1 MGNSIKVILK
11 KDIPNLGEEGD
22 VEIVKVG
29 YARNYLFP
37 NGLALDYSLKNR
49 NILKRQ
55 TDAIAKKKLEKKEN
69 SLLLKQKLEETKV
82 SIEIN
87 AGEKGRLYGTV
98 TTSHIFD
105 ELTKL
110 DFPIDKKKIDLKEH
124 IKFAGLYKFTVHIY
138 QDIYAEVALEVI
150 AKQEEKKEDNRRPKR
165 KKRYDRHDNFDF
177 GDKKE
182 ENKNKKEHNQKEGN
196 KIEKEHNQKEQNKDD
211 VTKS

>member
-22 VEIVKVG
+22 VEVVKVG

-37 NGLALDYSLKNR
+37 NGLVVDYSLKNR
-49 NILKRQ
+49 NTLKRQ

-69 SLLLKQKLEETKV
+69 SLQLKQKLEESKV

-98 TTSHIFD
+98 TTGHIFD

-110 DFPIDKKKIDLKEH
+110 GFSVEKKKIELKEH
-124 IKFAGLYKFTVHIY
+124 IKFSGLYKFTVHIY

-165 KKRYDRHDNFDF
+165 KKRYDRYDRYDKHDNADY
-177 GDKKE
+177 E
-182 ENKNKKEHNQKEGN
+182 NKKE
-196 KIEKEHNQKEQNKDD
+196 KEQNKDD
-211 VTKS
+211 GDK